1 MKIIITESQLSL
13 LKEESITD
21 MGLQELYDRA
31 LKLKKVVSKNVKNE
45 LEDYYWFSDLQVDI
59 DRDWGGLPVYNF
71 TLKINLSIPNDEFY
85 SKKLGR
91 EIHDKIGDVF
101 SEYFPRVNKHTKYNL
116 TGTWVAF
123 IQDDEFYTIII

>member
-1 MKIIITESQLSL
+1 MKIIITESQVSL
-13 LKEESITD
+13 LKENSITD

-31 LKLKKVVSKNVKNE
+31 LKLKKVVTKNVKKE
-45 LEDYYWFSDLQVDI
+45 LEDYYWFNDLQVDI

-85 SKKLGR
+85 SKKLNK

-101 SEYFPRVNKHTKYNL
+101 IEYFPQVNKHTKFHL
-116 TGTWVAF
+116 TGTWAAF
-123 IQDDEFYTIII
+123 IQDDEFYTISI

>member
-1 MKIIITESQLSL
+1 MKIIISESQLRL
-13 LKEESITD
+13 IKEESIAD

-31 LKLKKVVSKNVKNE
+31 LKLKKVVTKNVKKE
-45 LEDYYWFSDLQVDI
+45 LEDYYWFNDLQVDI

-85 SKKLGR
+85 SKKLGK

-101 SEYFPRVNKHTKYNL
+101 GEYFPQVNKHTKYHL
-116 TGTWVAF
+116 TGLWAGF
-123 IQDDEFYTIII
+123 IQDDEFYTITI

>member
-13 LKEESITD
+13 LKESSIVD
-21 MGLQELYDRA
+21 MDLQELYDRA
-31 LKLKKVVSKNVKNE
+31 LKLKKVVTRMVKKE
-45 LEDYYWFSDLQVDI
+45 LEDYYWFDDLQVDI

-85 SKKLGR
+85 SKKLSR

-101 SEYFPRVNKHTKYNL
+101 SEYFPQVNKHTQYNL
-116 TGTWVAF
+116 TGIWAGF
-123 IQDDEFYTIII
+123 IQDNEFFTITI